1 MAKKEKIEFNWSDR
15 KRIIFGLPW
24 TFTKYC
30 MTDDKLLI
38 RKGVF
43 NLQEEEVRL
52 YRIMDVTLKRSLWE
66 RLFGLGTI
74 HCCSADKST
83 PEFDILHVKNSLE
96 VKNYISDEV
105 ERERNERRVGLREFM
120 ESDGDI
126 DLGGESEH

>member
-1 MAKKEKIEFNWSDR
+1 MAKKDITEYTWSDR
-15 KRIIFGLPW
+15 KRIVFGLPW
-24 TFTKYC
+24 TFTKYIL
-30 MTDDKLLI
+30 TSDKLLI

-43 NLQEEEVRL
+43 NLQEEEIRL

-83 PEFDILHVKNSLE
+83 PEFDILHIKNSRDVKNLL
-96 VKNYISDEV
+96 SDEV

-120 ESDGDI
+120 ESD
-126 DLGGESEH
+126 ESEDMDMDAEH